1 MTPAE
6 EIRLMITTTCAII
19 WSMLVATLNAELAF
33 YEIAFLLGIWTFL
46 QALEEENVCKL
57 DS

>member
-1 MTPAE
+1 MTPTE

-19 WSMLVATLNAELAF
+19 WSMLVATLDAELAF

-46 QALEEENVCKL
+46 QALEEENVNEKR
-57 DS
+57 